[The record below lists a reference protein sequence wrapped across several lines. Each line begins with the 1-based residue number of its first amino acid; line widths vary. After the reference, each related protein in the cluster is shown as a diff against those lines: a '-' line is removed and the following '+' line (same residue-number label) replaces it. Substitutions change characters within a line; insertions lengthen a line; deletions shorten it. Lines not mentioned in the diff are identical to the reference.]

1 MSGPAESFTIE
12 DVFDRKKD
20 NTQRVPIL
28 LDPDLREELKDLEAE
43 LTTAEQYDELHTNAR
58 KKAPAV
64 EKRLDELEVRIA
76 ESRVTFKFKSIGRE
90 AYSKLLDE
98 FKPRP
103 DNTDDED
110 IGFDIDE
117 FPPHLLALSAVQPT
131 LTLAA
136 AYRVWNDFSDSET
149 TLLVAAAL
157 TANKELVD
165 IPFTRGGTRM
175 GTFSTASPST
185 TAQDTDS
192 PTPSS

>member
-1 MSGPAESFTIE
+1 MSDLTIE

-28 LDPDLREELKDLEAE
+28 LDPDLREQLKDLEAE
-43 LTTAEQYDELHTNAR
+43 LADAEQYDNEHTEAR

-64 EKRLDELEVRIA
+64 EKLLDKLEVVIA
-76 ESRVTFKFKSIGRE
+76 DSRVTFKFKSIGRE

-98 FKPRP
+98 FKPRE
-103 DNTDDED
+103 DNEDDED
-110 IGFDIDE
+110 VGFDIDE
-117 FPPHLLALSAVQPT
+117 FPPHLLALSAVEPP
-131 LTLAA
+131 LTLVA
-136 AYRVWNDFSDSET
+136 AYKVWNEFSDSET
-149 TLLVAAAL
+149 TLLVAGAL

-165 IPFTRGGTRM
+165 IPFTRSGTRM

>member
-1 MSGPAESFTIE
+1 MSDLTIE

-28 LDPDLREELKDLEAE
+28 LDPDLREQLKDLEAE
-43 LTTAEQYDELHTNAR
+43 LADAEQYDNEHTEAR

-64 EKRLDELEVRIA
+64 EKLLDKLEVVIA
-76 ESRVTFKFKSIGRE
+76 DSRVTFKFKSIGRE

-98 FKPRP
+98 FKPRE
-103 DNTDDED
+103 DNEDDED
-110 IGFDIDE
+110 VGFDIDE
-117 FPPHLLALSAVQPT
+117 FPPHLLALSAVEPP

-136 AYRVWNDFSDSET
+136 AYRVWNEFSDSET
-149 TLLVAAAL
+149 TLLVAGAL